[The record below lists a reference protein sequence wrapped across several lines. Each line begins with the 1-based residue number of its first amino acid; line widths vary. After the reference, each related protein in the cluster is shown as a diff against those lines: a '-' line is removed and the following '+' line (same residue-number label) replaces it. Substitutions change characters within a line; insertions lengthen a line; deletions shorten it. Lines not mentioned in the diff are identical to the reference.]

1 MKDSSQNY
9 FSYDHN
15 FHSLVAQVVLG
26 HSSKSAFIAQ
36 HNMENCLTGSGL
48 NVS

>member
-26 HSSKSAFIAQ
+26 YLSKSAFIAQ
-36 HNMENCLTGSGL
+36 HNIQNCPTNFG
-48 NVS
+48 VV

>member
-26 HSSKSAFIAQ
+26 YLSESAFLAP
-36 HNMENCLTGSGL
+36 HNMHNCPTNFG
-48 NVS
+48 VV